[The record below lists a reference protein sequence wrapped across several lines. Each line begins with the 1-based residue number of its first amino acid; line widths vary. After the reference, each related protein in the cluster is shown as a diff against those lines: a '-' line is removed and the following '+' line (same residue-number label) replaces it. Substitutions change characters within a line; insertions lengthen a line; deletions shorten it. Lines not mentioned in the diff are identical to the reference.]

1 MTQANEPFDCVLV
14 GGGLAN
20 ALVALAVLERAP
32 ESRVALVE
40 QGARLGGNHT
50 WSFHTDEVPA
60 SARAYVDPL
69 IEYRWPSYGV
79 RFPRLVR
86 TLAAEYASFTS
97 ARLHE
102 CVVRAFS
109 RSARSKLVLGRRSVA
124 TEAQRVVLDDGSVL
138 VSDLVIDG
146 RGPERFEPDA
156 ACRFQ
161 KFVGLEVSLK
171 RPAPVHEPLLMD
183 ACVSQVDGFHFVY
196 VLPFERQRVLI
207 EDTYFSDTPELD
219 DEELERRSFS
229 YAEKHGFAI
238 DAVLRRERG
247 VLPLPSAPPIRQAQ
261 RGPLL
266 SGVQGGWFHP
276 TTGYSFP
283 AAVQLAEFVGK
294 RGPHAVFGADFAR
307 LLADRGR
314 QQRYFCL
321 LNRLLYGAFR
331 PEQRFNVLER
341 FYRLPAITISRF
353 CAMQTTPGDRARIV
367 CGPPPR
373 GLSFT
378 QILSTQSVS

>member
-1 MTQANEPFDCVLV
+1 MTQTDETFDCVLV

-32 ESRVALVE
+32 ECRLALVE
-40 QGARLGGNHT
+40 QGAWLGGNHT
-50 WSFHTDEVPA
+50 WSFHADEVPA
-60 SARAYVDPL
+60 SARAYLDPL

-79 RFPRLVR
+79 KFPRLVR
-86 TLAAEYASFTS
+86 TLAGEYASFTS

-102 CVVRAFS
+102 CVARAFS
-109 RSARSKLVLGRRSVA
+109 RSENSKLVLGRKSVA
-124 TEAQRVVLDDGSVL
+124 TEDHRVVLDDGSVL
-138 VSDLVIDG
+138 GSDLVIDG

-171 RPAPVHEPLLMD
+171 RAAPVREPLLMD

-196 VLPFERQRVLI
+196 ILPFEQKRVLI
-207 EDTYFSDTPELD
+207 EDTYFSDTPELND
-219 DEELERRSFS
+219 DELERRIFS
-229 YAEKHGFAI
+229 YAEKNGFAI

-247 VLPLPSAPPIRQAQ
+247 VLPLPSVPPLRQAE

-283 AAVQLAEFVGK
+283 AAVQLAEFVGE
-294 RGPHAVFGADFAR
+294 RGPHAVFGADFTR

-341 FYRLPAITISRF
+341 FYRLPAATISRF
-353 CAMQTTPGDRARIV
+353 CAMQTTTGDRARIV
-367 CGPPPR
+367 CGSPPR

-378 QILSTQSVS
+378 QILSPQSVS